1 MFMIKIILK
10 SAITLCFLAFF
21 ASCSMQPKLVNGEY
35 QIYKTEEGRIKMMEL
50 YAEFL
55 SKWKVPYRE
64 IDVDTSYGKTHVVI
78 IGSEKNKKSIIFL
91 TGAGGNSSINHS
103 SVVSAYK
110 DFCIYSIDIIGQP
123 GKTITTRLP
132 VESRDYADWLE
143 EVFIKLQIEKAN
155 VMGSSFGGYISQW
168 FFYYHPE
175 RIEKLILVSTSYVK
189 RMPIPIEMIH
199 HGMFSS
205 TEKILLWA
213 NGGNPINDKEYEN
226 LYLKL
231 LTYSNKYCT
240 QYFPF
245 ISVLPEEHVKKIN
258 KPVLIIMGDR
268 DKFLWDAKEA
278 HKFIK
283 NVNNPNIRFELI
295 PDEGHFL
302 LNKNDVITRLT
313 NDFLK

>member
-1 MFMIKIILK
+1 MKKIIFK
-10 SAITLCFLAFF
+10 FSITLCFIVFF
-21 ASCSMQPKLVNGEY
+21 TSCSLNPKLVNGEY
-35 QIYKTEEGRIKMMEL
+35 QVFKSEEGRIKMMEL

-78 IGSEKNKKSIIFL
+78 IGSEKNNKNIIFL

-123 GKTITTRLP
+123 GKTITIKLP
-132 VESRDYADWLE
+132 INAKDYADWLE

-155 VMGSSFGGYISQW
+155 VIGSSFGGYVSQW
-168 FFYYHPE
+168 FFYYYPE
-175 RIEKLILVSTSYVK
+175 RIQKLILVSTSYVK

-213 NGGNPINDKEYEN
+213 NGGNPVIDKEYEN
-226 LYLKL
+226 LYIKL
-231 LTYSNKYCT
+231 LNYINKYST
-240 QYFPF
+240 QYFPN
-245 ISVLPEEHVKKIN
+245 ISLIPEEDVKKIN
-258 KPVLIIMGDR
+258 KPVLIIMGEK

-283 NVNNPNIRFELI
+283 NVNNPYIRFELI

-302 LNKNDVITRLT
+302 LNKNDVITKLS

>member
-1 MFMIKIILK
+1 MFIKKIILK
-10 SAITLCFLAFF
+10 SAITLCLAVVF

-35 QIYKTEEGRIKMMEL
+35 QIYKSEEGRIKMMEL

-64 IDVDTSYGKTHVVI
+64 IDVDTSYGRTHVII
-78 IGSEKNKKSIIFL
+78 IGSEKNKKNIIFL

-123 GKTITTRLP
+123 GKSITTKLP
-132 VESRDYADWLE
+132 KGSKDYADWLE
-143 EVFIKLQIEKAN
+143 EVFLKLQIEKAN
-155 VMGSSFGGYISQW
+155 VIGSSFGGYISQW

-175 RIEKLILVSTSYVK
+175 RIDKLILVSTSYVK

-205 TEKILLWA
+205 TEKLLLWA
-213 NGGNPINDKEYEN
+213 NGGNPIKDKEYEN
-226 LYLKL
+226 LYIKL
-231 LTYSNKYCT
+231 FTYTNKYCT
-240 QYFPF
+240 QYFPYLSL
-245 ISVLPEEHVKKIN
+245 ISEEDVKKIN
-258 KPVLIIMGDR
+258 KPVLIIMGDN
-268 DKFLWDAKEA
+268 DKFLWNAKEA
-278 HKFIK
+278 QKFIK
-283 NVNNPNIRFELI
+283 NVNNPFIRFEMI

-302 LNKNDVITRLT
+302 LNRFDVITKLS
-313 NDFLK
+313 NEFLK